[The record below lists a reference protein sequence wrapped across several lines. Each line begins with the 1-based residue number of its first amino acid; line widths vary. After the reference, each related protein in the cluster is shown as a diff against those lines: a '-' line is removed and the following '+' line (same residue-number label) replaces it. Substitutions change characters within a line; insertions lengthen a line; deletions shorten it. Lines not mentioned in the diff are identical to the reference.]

1 MKKSITTLFICLL
14 SFSFCFSQDTIVVIS
29 GESISAK
36 VLEVATTTI
45 SYKKWNNLNGP
56 VFTIDKNRVSFI
68 RYENGTQDAFPPAT
82 ADMSVVAPL
91 SSQDLFTL
99 GKTDASK
106 HYRKYKGAGTGT
118 LIAGLASPVLGLIP
132 AVITSSTA
140 PKHSNLNYPS
150 EELMKKADYY
160 EGYTKKAK
168 KIKQGKVWMNW
179 GIAFGVNL
187 LAAIV
192 IVTGQ

>member
-1 MKKSITTLFICLL
+1 MKKMLLIIFTCLFT
-14 SFSFCFSQDTIVVIS
+14 FNFCFSQDTIVIKS
-29 GESISAK
+29 GAPIIAK
-36 VLEVATTTI
+36 IIEVAPANI
-45 SYKKWNNLNGP
+45 KYLKWDNLNGP
-56 VFTIDKNRVSFI
+56 TFTLEKSNVTLIKYV
-68 RYENGTQDAFPPAT
+68 NGTRDQFT
-82 ADMSVVAPL
+82 GADPISFMSDK
-91 SSQDLFTL
+91 DLFTL

-106 HYRKYKGAGTGT
+106 HYRKYRGAGTGT

-140 PKHSNLNYPS
+140 PKYSNLNYPN
-150 EELMKKADYY
+150 EELMRKADYY

-187 LAAIV
+187 IAAIV
-192 IVTGQ
+192 IVSGQ